1 MESVVFGALAKRSI
15 LGLVLLM
22 TLPVFAAEHGG
33 GGAAAGAEP
42 MAFVVNVGNSAETL
56 RFLQI
61 AMVLEYAS
69 PEVAVRFAEIKPK
82 VQHQIILMLSSEEVA
97 NLQTVKGKQD
107 LQARIAK
114 DLNTLVG
121 ETEETGIKEVLFTN
135 FILQ

>member
-1 MESVVFGALAKRSI
+1 MKSDVLGALAKRFI
-15 LGLVLLM
+15 MGLVLLM

-33 GGAAAGAEP
+33 GGAAGPEP

-69 PEVAVRFAEIKPK
+69 PEVAVRFTEIKPK
-82 VQHQIILMLSSEEVA
+82 LQHRIILMLSSEEVA

-114 DLNTLVG
+114 DLNALIG
-121 ETEETGIKEVLFTN
+121 ETEETGIKEVFFTN

>member
-1 MESVVFGALAKRSI
+1 MKSVVLGALAKRFI
-15 LGLVLLM
+15 LSLAVIGA
-22 TLPVFAAEHGG
+22 LPAFAAEHGG
-33 GGAAAGAEP
+33 GGAAGPEP

-61 AMVLEYAS
+61 AMVLEYAN
-69 PEVAVRFAEIKPK
+69 PEVAVRVAEIKPK

-114 DLNTLVG
+114 DLNALVG
-121 ETEETGIKEVLFTN
+121 ETAETGIKEVLFTN

>member
-1 MESVVFGALAKRSI
+1 MKSVVLGALAKRFI
-15 LGLVLLM
+15 LSLAVIVA
-22 TLPVFAAEHGG
+22 LPAFAAEHGG
-33 GGAAAGAEP
+33 GGAAGPEP

-69 PEVAVRFAEIKPK
+69 PEAAVRVAEIKPK

-114 DLNTLVG
+114 DLNALVG
-121 ETEETGIKEVLFTN
+121 ETAETGITEVLFTN